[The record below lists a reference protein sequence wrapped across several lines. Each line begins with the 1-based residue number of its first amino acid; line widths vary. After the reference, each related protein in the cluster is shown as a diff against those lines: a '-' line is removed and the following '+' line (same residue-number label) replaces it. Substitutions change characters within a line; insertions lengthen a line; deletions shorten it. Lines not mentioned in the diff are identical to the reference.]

1 MDFNLNPEQQMI
13 QNTVRDIAQKVI
25 APRAAEIDRLLS
37 FPKEGL
43 KQLAEAGMMGMTLPP
58 AFGGGGADHLSF
70 VLAAE
75 EIARACASTAL
86 IFITHVAASF
96 SILVGGN
103 DSAKGKY
110 LPALARGERLG
121 AFAATE
127 SESGA
132 NLFAIKTTAQ
142 ADGDHYV
149 INGAKVFITSGGE
162 ADTYLVV
169 VRTSQAPGP
178 VGLSMVVVDKDT
190 PGFDFGRVDERMGL
204 NGVSSRELVFN
215 ACRIPKANLLGQ
227 EGGYMAV
234 AMPMVDLAMLGAAGI
249 GVGIAQAA
257 VDASIA
263 HGKTRVIAGQPIGNY
278 QGVQFLVSEMSAA
291 TDAARAL
298 LYWAAFLR
306 DNAPPGLPIPAFK
319 AKLLATETAIEVT
332 NKALQVHGSHGYS
345 RELPLERYFRDAR
358 GLTMHFSPSEALK
371 ETIGRM
377 LMDLMPPM

>member
-25 APRAAEIDRLLS
+25 APRAAEVDKLLS

-58 AFGGGGADHLSF
+58 VFGGGGVDTLSF

-86 IFITHVAASF
+86 IFVTHVVASF
-96 SILVGGN
+96 GILVGGN
-103 DSAKGKY
+103 DTAKGKY
-110 LPALARGERLG
+110 LPALAKGEKLA

-132 NLFAIKTTAQ
+132 NVLAIKTTAQ

-149 INGAKVFITSGGE
+149 INGSKVFITSGGE

-178 VGLSMVVVDKDT
+178 AGLSMVVVDKDT
-190 PGFDFGRVDERMGL
+190 PGFDFGKTDDKMGL
-204 NGVSSRELVFN
+204 NGISSRELVFDV
-215 ACRIPKANLLGQ
+215 CRTPKANLLGQ
-227 EGGYMAV
+227 EGGYIAV
-234 AMPMVDLAMLGAAGI
+234 AMPMVALAMLGVSGI
-249 GVGIAQAA
+249 AVGIAQAA
-257 VDASIA
+257 VDASVA
-263 HGKTRVIAGQPIGNY
+263 HGKTRVVAGQPLGNY
-278 QGVQFLVSEMSAA
+278 QGIQFLVSEMSAA

-298 LYWAAFLR
+298 LYWAACLR
-306 DNAPPGLPIPAFK
+306 DNAAPGPPIPAFK
-319 AKLLATETAIEVT
+319 AKLFATETAIEVT
-332 NKALQVHGSHGYS
+332 NKAIQVHGSHGYS
-345 RELPLERYFRDAR
+345 RELPIERYFRDAR

-371 ETIGRM
+371 ETVGKM